1 MVARDPLRYRRQ
13 ILALKQA
20 LSELGC
26 TVLFLDDQT
35 GETGADLL
43 LQSIAHGVIQ
53 LTSEETSQGGLHR
66 RIKVTKMRGVPYIEG
81 DHDLRIATGGIKV
94 FPRLM
99 AQAETPFLDANQYWS
114 RPGERD
120 KGIG

>member
-43 LQSIAHGVIQ
+43 LQ
-53 LTSEETSQGGLHR
+53 
-66 RIKVTKMRGVPYIEG
+66 KMRSSIDRFVDAALFIRAISVPQSAHINDG
-81 DHDLRIATGGIKV
+81 RILRIDQDPADLACI
-94 FPRLM
+94 L
-99 AQAETPFLDANQYWS
+99 QADVS
-114 RPGERD
+114 PG
-120 KGIG
+120 